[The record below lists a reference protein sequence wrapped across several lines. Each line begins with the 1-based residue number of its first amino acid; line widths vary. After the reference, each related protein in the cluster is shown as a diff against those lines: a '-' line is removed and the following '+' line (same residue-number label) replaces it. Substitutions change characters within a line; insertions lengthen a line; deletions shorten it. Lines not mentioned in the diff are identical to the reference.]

1 MEKDIFKTENGN
13 LFKKIAEPLVDVAL
27 SLVIMASFLYIIMG
41 QSM

>member
-1 MEKDIFKTENGN
+1 MEKDTFKTENGN
-13 LFKKIAEPLVDVAL
+13 LFEKITEPLVDVAL